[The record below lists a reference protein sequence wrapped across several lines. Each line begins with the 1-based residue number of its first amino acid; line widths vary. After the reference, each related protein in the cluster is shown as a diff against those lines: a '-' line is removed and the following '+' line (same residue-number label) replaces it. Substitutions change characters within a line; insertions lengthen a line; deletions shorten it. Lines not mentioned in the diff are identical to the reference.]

1 MRPEAERLGT
11 RSAVVFGGAGFIG
24 GHLLAGL
31 AASGAYRTLV
41 SVDLAPPVR
50 PVAGVRYRIAD
61 VTAPLAADLCPDADE
76 VYDLAALHRTP
87 GHPDGAYYWTNVVGA
102 LRICDFARAVA
113 ARTLVF
119 TSSIAV
125 YGPSETP
132 LSEDAPLRPET
143 AYGRSKLAAEE
154 IHRLWRREAECRRL
168 VIVRPG
174 LVYGRGERGN
184 FTRLAGLM
192 RRGWFVYPG
201 RRDAIKACGY
211 VEDLVASIAFALDR
225 REPEIVYNFGHPE
238 PPTLEAV
245 CGAIA
250 RVAGYRP
257 VRLAVPAPLL
267 SAAVLPFE
275 LADRAG
281 LRNPLH
287 RGRID
292 KLTRSTHVVP
302 RWLIEA
308 GFRPRFELETALAD
322 WRRTSEHA
330 DFE

>member
-1 MRPEAERLGT
+1 MSPAVAQGVA

-41 SVDLAPPVR
+41 SVDRAAPSR
-50 PVAGVRYRIAD
+50 PVEGVRYRLAD
-61 VTAPLAADLCPDADE
+61 VTMPLAAALCPDADE

-87 GHPDGAYYWTNVVGA
+87 GHPDDAYYRTNVFGA

-113 ARTLVF
+113 AHTLVF
-119 TSSIAV
+119 ASSIAV
-125 YGPSETP
+125 YGPSEAP
-132 LSEDAPLRPET
+132 LAEDAPLHPET

-154 IHRLWRREAECRRL
+154 IHRLWRREAPHRRL

-174 LVYGRGERGN
+174 LVYGCGEGGN
-184 FTRLAGLM
+184 FTRLARLM
-192 RRGWFVYPG
+192 RRGLFVYPG

-211 VEDLVASIAFALDR
+211 VEDLVGSIAFALAR
-225 REPEIVYNFGHPE
+225 PEPEIVYNFGHGE

-245 CGAIA
+245 CAAIA
-250 RVAGYRP
+250 RVGGYRP
-257 VRLAVPAPLL
+257 VRLALPASLL
-267 SAAVLPFE
+267 AAAALPFE
-275 LADRAG
+275 LANRAG
-281 LRNPLH
+281 LRNPID
-287 RGRID
+287 RARIA

-302 RWLIEA
+302 RWLTEA

-322 WRRTSEHA
+322 WRRMSEHGH
-330 DFE
+330 FE